1 MEPRSDGVGTVEF
14 RSVAIKV
21 TKIPKDQKPRT
32 GREGS
37 RIRTVVT
44 GPTIQGKREVWHLD
58 LGGKENTIVTS
69 ATSASAMDTAVVIY
83 RDALERL
90 AKR

>member
-1 MEPRSDGVGTVEF
+1 M
-14 RSVAIKV
+14 AIKV
-21 TKIPKDQKPRT
+21 TEGPRNQKLKADRQ
-32 GREGS
+32 GS
-37 RIRTVVT
+37 GIRPIVT

-69 ATSASAMDTAVVIY
+69 ATSTSAMDTAVHIY
-83 RDALERL
+83 RNALERL

>member
-1 MEPRSDGVGTVEF
+1 MEF

-21 TKIPKDQKPRT
+21 TKVPRNQKLKA

-37 RIRTVVT
+37 GVRTIVT
-44 GPTIQGKREVWHLD
+44 GPTIQGKREVWHLN
-58 LGGKENTIVTS
+58 LGGKEDIIVTS

-83 RDALERL
+83 RGALERL